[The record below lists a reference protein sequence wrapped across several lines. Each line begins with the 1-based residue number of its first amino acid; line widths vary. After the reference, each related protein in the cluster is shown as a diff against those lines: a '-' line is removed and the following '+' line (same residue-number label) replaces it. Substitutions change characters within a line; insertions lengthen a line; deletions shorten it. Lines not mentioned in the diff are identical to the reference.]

1 MNSLAV
7 DYVARQRIGG
17 VHLNITSCRQLPI
30 IGPASVNPD
39 KQQFV
44 RDRVLELVF
53 TSPAL
58 EAFAQGC
65 GWSGPPFRW
74 DEDRRFQL
82 RCELDAA
89 FFHLYGLNRDDT
101 AYILDTFPI
110 IKRKDEKQFG
120 TYRTK
125 DRILE
130 LYDALAECQRTSK
143 AFISPLNPAPASMAA
158 AHPWNWEGK
167 ALELPV
173 TPRTPLPESWQYV
186 VNVMVE
192 LLWQAGGSL
201 PWRIL
206 RTATD
211 LLSDRNRLA
220 RLAELHVG
228 QVALDWQALNGDAFD
243 ATHRWDQ
250 LSGFCHAGKIRVVR
264 RNDELVV
271 ELLSADGH
279 VLFPHVRFDARLALT
294 VARSQPA
301 TTPTPAEAK
310 EERRVAELIP
320 A

>member
-1 MNSLAV
+1 
-7 DYVARQRIGG
+7 
-17 VHLNITSCRQLPI
+17 
-30 IGPASVNPD
+30 
-39 KQQFV
+39 
-44 RDRVLELVF
+44 LELLY
-53 TSPAL
+53 TSWDL
-58 EAFAQGC
+58 EAFAQDC
-65 GWSGPPFRW
+65 GWFGPPFRW

-110 IKRKDEKQFG
+110 VKRKDEEKFG

-130 LYDALAECQRTSK
+130 LYDSLAECQRTSN
-143 AFISPLNPAPASMAA
+143 AFVSSLNPAPASMAA

-228 QVALDWQALNGDAFD
+228 QVALDWQALKGDAFD

-250 LSGFCHAGKIRVVR
+250 LSGFCHAGKMRVVR
-264 RNDELVV
+264 RDGELVV

-279 VLFPHVRFDARLALT
+279 LLFPHVRFDARLALT

>member
-1 MNSLAV
+1 
-7 DYVARQRIGG
+7 
-17 VHLNITSCRQLPI
+17 
-30 IGPASVNPD
+30 
-39 KQQFV
+39 
-44 RDRVLELVF
+44 
-53 TSPAL
+53 L
-58 EAFAQGC
+58 EAFAQDC
-65 GWSGPPFRW
+65 GWFGPPFHW
-74 DEDRRFQL
+74 DEERRFQL
-82 RCELDAA
+82 RCELDAV

-110 IKRKDEKQFG
+110 VKRKDEEKFG
-120 TYRTK
+120 AYRTK

-130 LYDALAECQRTSK
+130 LYDALAECQRTGQ
-143 AFISPLNPAPASMAA
+143 AFVSPLNPVPASMAA

-167 ALELPV
+167 TLELPV

-211 LLSDRNRLA
+211 LLFDRNRLA

-250 LSGFCHAGKIRVVR
+250 LSGFCHAGKMRVVR
-264 RNDELVV
+264 RNGELVV

-294 VARSQPA
+294 VARSQPV